1 MTITN
6 PQNSHSESISYFDTF
21 TSALLFGGIYL
32 IYRKI
37 WNHFIIFA
45 ILAVATFGLIW
56 LVYPFFMYWI
66 VKNHYLKIGW
76 MVE

>member
-1 MTITN
+1 MTIIN
-6 PQNSHSESISYFDTF
+6 LQNNYSESISYYDTF

-37 WNHFIIFA
+37 WNHFFIFI
-45 ILAVATFGLIW
+45 ILAIITYGLIW

-66 VKNHYLKIGW
+66 VKGHYQKIGW
-76 MVE
+76 VVE